1 MFLMYFYTGK
11 EDIFGENPLANPTLG
26 KSSANVRAITYCDL
40 HKISR
45 EDLLHVFEMYP
56 EFIEPFNNNLKITYN
71 LRDETQKGVSVLRY
85 QRGRSS
91 RGKDPKRRMSCLPP
105 ASDEEEGELVFR
117 HLTLSCIIG
126 LVSQYFYF
134 TFSLHLTFCCFS
146 TQHVTSA
153 LIPSSMILNNLFFRP
168 FLIPCLD

>member
-1 MFLMYFYTGK
+1 MFIPGK
-11 EDIFGENPLANPTLG
+11 EDIFGENPLDNPTLG

-85 QRGRSS
+85 QRGRAS
-91 RGKDPKRRMSCLPP
+91 RGKDPKRRTSCLPP
-105 ASDEEEGELVFR
+105 ASDEEEGKF
-117 HLTLSCIIG
+117 
-126 LVSQYFYF
+126 FY
-134 TFSLHLTFCCFS
+134 S
-146 TQHVTSA
+146 
-153 LIPSSMILNNLFFRP
+153 I
-168 FLIPCLD
+168 